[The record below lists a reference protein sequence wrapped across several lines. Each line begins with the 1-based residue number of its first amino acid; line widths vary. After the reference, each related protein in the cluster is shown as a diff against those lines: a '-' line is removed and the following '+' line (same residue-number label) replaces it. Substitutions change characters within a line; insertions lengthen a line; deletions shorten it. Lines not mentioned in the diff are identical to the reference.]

1 MNDHG
6 HEHEHDHGHEHDAV
20 SVTAGDASEPGRAS
34 FFFYLAVAI
43 VFAVFFAFDL
53 FEAISNLVLVP
64 QVFTQN
70 NEFYRENGLD
80 GLVVSP
86 PWVPLIVGVVVP
98 PLAFVA
104 AIVVGR
110 RRELW
115 KFTLAL
121 FAALGLVAAVSLTL
135 TAYVTTV

>member
-1 MNDHG
+1 MSD
-6 HEHEHDHGHEHDAV
+6 HEHDAV

-34 FFFYLAVAI
+34 FFFYLTVAI

-70 NEFYRENGLD
+70 NDFYRENGLD

>member
-1 MNDHG
+1 MSASDRTTRPG
-6 HEHEHDHGHEHDAV
+6 PVDDQAI

-43 VFAVFFAFDL
+43 VFAAFFAFDL

-70 NEFYRENGLD
+70 NDFYRENGLD

-86 PWVPLIVGVVVP
+86 PWVPLIVGVVLP
-98 PLAFVA
+98 PLAFVV

-110 RRELW
+110 RHALW
-115 KFTLAL
+115 KFTLVL
-121 FAALGLVAAVSLTL
+121 FAALGAVAAVSLAL

>member
-1 MNDHG
+1 MSG
-6 HEHEHDHGHEHDAV
+6 HEPDAV
-20 SVTAGDASEPGRAS
+20 SVTAGDASETGRAS

-70 NEFYRENGLD
+70 NDFYRENGLD

-98 PLAFVA
+98 PVAFVVA
-104 AIVVGR
+104 VVIGR

-115 KFTLAL
+115 RFTLAL
-121 FAALGLVAAVSLTL
+121 LAALGLVAAVSLTL

>member
-1 MNDHG
+1 MSDH
-6 HEHEHDHGHEHDAV
+6 EPDAL

-70 NEFYRENGLD
+70 NDFYRENGLD

-86 PWVPLIVGVVVP
+86 PWVPLVVGVLLP
-98 PLAFVA
+98 PVAFLA
-104 AIVVGR
+104 AIVLAR

-121 FAALGLVAAVSLTL
+121 VAALGLVAAVSLSL